1 MFSRDLLYFY
11 GRLLGTEVGPI
22 SDLPGCILKPTLCIP
37 VMIFGSFLAKSQQIV
52 IGESMALS
60 RGTFFEIS

>member
-1 MFSRDLLYFY
+1 MMMNNGDIF
-11 GRLLGTEVGPI
+11 VKI
-22 SDLPGCILKPTLCIP
+22 KPTICIP
-37 VMIFGSFLAKSQQIV
+37 VMIFASFLAKSPQIV